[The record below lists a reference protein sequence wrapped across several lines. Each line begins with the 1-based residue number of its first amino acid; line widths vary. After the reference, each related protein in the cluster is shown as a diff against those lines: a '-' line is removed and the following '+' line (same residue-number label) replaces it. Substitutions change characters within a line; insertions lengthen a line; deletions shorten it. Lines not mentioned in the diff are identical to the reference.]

1 MEKASKV
8 CYEMF
13 EQRLYKDIAHVD
25 DRIVAIKR
33 DGSSVCAFLTLNIKL
48 NTEITQQYL
57 TIMKDLDISHG
68 IILYKDTVTSSAKKI
83 IDIFNESNMDSKIEL
98 FLIEELQYNITKHR
112 LQPEKFEKLSEEDNK
127 AFKKVYGSNYPIMLT
142 TDKIA
147 RFYGYQKGD
156 ILKVYHKNGYITYLF
171 VK

>member
-8 CYEMF
+8 CFEMF
-13 EQRLYKDIAHVD
+13 EQRLYKDITHVD
-25 DRIVAIKR
+25 DRITATKS

-83 IDIFNESNMDSKIEL
+83 IDIYNESNIDSKIEL
-98 FLIEELQYNITKHR
+98 FLVEELQYNITKHR
-112 LQPEKFEKLSEEDNK
+112 LQPAKFEKLSAEDNK
-127 AFKKVYGSNYPIMLT
+127 AFKKTYGINYPIMLVS
-142 TDKIA
+142 DKIA
-147 RFYGYQKGD
+147 RFYAFQKGD
-156 ILKVYHKNGYITYLF
+156 IIKVYNKNGYITYLF